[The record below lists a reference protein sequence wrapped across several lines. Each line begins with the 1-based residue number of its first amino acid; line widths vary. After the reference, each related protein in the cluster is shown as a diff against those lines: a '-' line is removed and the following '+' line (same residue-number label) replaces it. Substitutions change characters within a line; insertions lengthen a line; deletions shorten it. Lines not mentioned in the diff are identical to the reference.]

1 MQHSDRAKRDVTRGQ
16 KRDVTIGGDA
26 VQLVART
33 RGDARTRKISC
44 QCVIF
49 PFKQY
54 AISLF
59 KAVVTIG
66 GDAIQLVA
74 RTRRDART
82 RKVSC
87 KCVIFPF
94 KQYVIFLLEAVCY
107 IAFNSY
113 VIRSNSPV
121 ICSSDRYATRA
132 TSVVY

>member
-54 AISLF
+54 
-59 KAVVTIG
+59 
-66 GDAIQLVA
+66 
-74 RTRRDART
+74 
-82 RKVSC
+82 
-87 KCVIFPF
+87 
-94 KQYVIFLLEAVCY
+94 VIFLFEVVCY